1 MAPRRLALWAIYTLS
16 KAQHYDDTRDGL
28 WHVCSPA
35 WAVPQLDDDSLTA
48 DEAWRVE
55 KYLAR
60 AACSSQ
66 TPIICQI
73 CAGLAARAD
82 GASNAPGTC
91 GLKKGEQPFDSLLL
105 QTTGQV
111 AACTQATDGKLHA
124 YYSEL
129 SCLLEAYS
137 RATPLVVLPPSLRW
151 GFRFGDTTRAMEGAY
166 LTKARK
172 VGTRDQ
178 AVLLPLH
185 TGRHAGGLRLLQQTV
200 EHTLP
205 TFYHVWKSNSRRWR
219 GASEL

>member
-1 MAPRRLALWAIYTLS
+1 MAVTRRLALWGACVSVAT
-16 KAQHYDDTRDGL
+16 AQHYDDTRDGL

-91 GLKKGEQPFDSLLL
+91 GLKQGEQPFDSLLL

-111 AACTQATDGKLHA
+111 AACAQATDGKLHA

-166 LTKARK
+166 LIRERARARSK
-172 VGTRDQ
+172 SSWRVGGVR
-178 AVLLPLH
+178 AARRHGRAARLPP
-185 TGRHAGGLRLLQQTV
+185 GARVRAAGV
-200 EHTLP
+200 
-205 TFYHVWKSNSRRWR
+205 RRW
-219 GASEL
+219 GPLL

>member
-1 MAPRRLALWAIYTLS
+1 MR
-16 KAQHYDDTRDGL
+16 KDDR
-28 WHVCSPA
+28 H
-35 WAVPQLDDDSLTA
+35 
-48 DEAWRVE
+48 
-55 KYLAR
+55 
-60 AACSSQ
+60 
-66 TPIICQI
+66 
-73 CAGLAARAD
+73 
-82 GASNAPGTC
+82 
-91 GLKKGEQPFDSLLL
+91 FDWLLL
-105 QTTGQV
+105 QTTGQI
-111 AACTQATDGKLHA
+111 AACAQATHGHLHD
-124 YYSEL
+124 YYSET